1 MALQRGCGNL
11 MANGTLVLKRTDKAH
26 DLRLAFHR
34 ALPTAVLYPRRASF
48 MGQSNLLPS
57 GTGLNSGWKELY
69 AAAVLELD
77 DTKLPDR
84 IAKARAAM
92 RDRADLPTSSGEE
105 CRTLSDGFHIL
116 RVIEKMAMKRNP
128 AA

>member
-1 MALQRGCGNL
+1 
-11 MANGTLVLKRTDKAH
+11 
-26 DLRLAFHR
+26 
-34 ALPTAVLYPRRASF
+34 

-57 GTGLNSGWKELY
+57 GTGLNSRWKELY

-92 RDRADLPTSSGEE
+92 RDRADSPASSGEE
-105 CRTLSDGFHIL
+105 CRTLSDGFRIL
-116 RVIEKMAMKRNP
+116 RILEEMATKRRP
-128 AA
+128 EA

>member
-1 MALQRGCGNL
+1 
-11 MANGTLVLKRTDKAH
+11 
-26 DLRLAFHR
+26 
-34 ALPTAVLYPRRASF
+34 
-48 MGQSNLLPS
+48 MGQTHLLPS
-57 GTGLNSGWKELY
+57 GAGFNAGWKQLY

-92 RDRADLPTSSGEE
+92 RDRADDLLTTPSDQED
-105 CRTLSDGFHIL
+105 RTLNDGFRIL
-116 RVIEKMAMKRNP
+116 RVLEGMATKRNP

>member
-1 MALQRGCGNL
+1 
-11 MANGTLVLKRTDKAH
+11 
-26 DLRLAFHR
+26 
-34 ALPTAVLYPRRASF
+34 

-57 GTGLNSGWKELY
+57 STGLNARWKQLY

-92 RDRADLPTSSGEE
+92 RDRADSLIGSDEE
-105 CRTLSDGFHIL
+105 RRTLDDGFHIL
-116 RVIEKMAMKRNP
+116 RVLEEMTTKRKP
-128 AA
+128 DA

>member
-1 MALQRGCGNL
+1 
-11 MANGTLVLKRTDKAH
+11 
-26 DLRLAFHR
+26 
-34 ALPTAVLYPRRASF
+34 
-48 MGQSNLLPS
+48 MGQFNLLPS
-57 GTGLNSGWKELY
+57 STGLNSRWKQLY

-92 RDRADLPTSSGEE
+92 RDRDDSLTGSGEE

-116 RVIEKMAMKRNP
+116 RILEEMTTKRKP

>member
-1 MALQRGCGNL
+1 
-11 MANGTLVLKRTDKAH
+11 
-26 DLRLAFHR
+26 
-34 ALPTAVLYPRRASF
+34 
-48 MGQSNLLPS
+48 MGQFNLLPS
-57 GTGLNSGWKELY
+57 STGLNSRWKQLY

-92 RDRADLPTSSGEE
+92 RDRSERTGSGEE

-116 RVIEKMAMKRNP
+116 RILEEMTKNKNP
-128 AA
+128 ATPC

>member
-1 MALQRGCGNL
+1 
-11 MANGTLVLKRTDKAH
+11 
-26 DLRLAFHR
+26 
-34 ALPTAVLYPRRASF
+34 

-57 GTGLNSGWKELY
+57 GTGLNSRWKELY

-92 RDRADLPTSSGEE
+92 SDRADSPTSSREE
-105 CRTLSDGFHIL
+105 CCTLSDGFHIL
-116 RVIEKMAMKRNP
+116 RVLEEMAMKRNP

>member
-1 MALQRGCGNL
+1 
-11 MANGTLVLKRTDKAH
+11 
-26 DLRLAFHR
+26 
-34 ALPTAVLYPRRASF
+34 

-57 GTGLNSGWKELY
+57 GAGLNSRWKELY

>member
-1 MALQRGCGNL
+1 
-11 MANGTLVLKRTDKAH
+11 
-26 DLRLAFHR
+26 
-34 ALPTAVLYPRRASF
+34 
-48 MGQSNLLPS
+48 MGQFNLLPRS
-57 GTGLNSGWKELY
+57 TGLNSRWKQLY

-92 RDRADLPTSSGEE
+92 RERADSLTGSGEE

-116 RVIEKMAMKRNP
+116 RILEEMTKKKNP